1 MAVREVLGMGGNA
14 AAVAR
19 LVDFV
24 LALTALVLALV
35 HALVLALV
43 LVPALALTALVLVR
57 GVGNVELD
65 GTYEK

>member
-19 LVDFV
+19 LVDLV
-24 LALTALVLALV
+24 LALTALVI
-35 HALVLALV
+35 ALVLALV
-43 LVPALALTALVLVR
+43 LATALVLVR
-57 GVGNVELD
+57 GVGELD

>member
-19 LVDFV
+19 LVDLV

-35 HALVLALV
+35 LA
-43 LVPALALTALVLVR
+43 TALVLVR
-57 GVGNVELD
+57 GVGELD